1 MLNEPF
7 WGHLLSGIP
16 KRFVENGPAFY
27 WSIRQGEAPLLELC
41 IAVKAWNALS
51 KDSATKYGRLK
62 HELLHLLFGHP
73 LITHRYENPRLFD
86 LACDWTVNQYLP
98 PTQAPRTL
106 HPMESFSDKNWLPF
120 KPVAYYY
127 QAMEQWLL
135 ESEKSI
141 SSRPLSLAHK
151 NWHQHFSQLTQV
163 QRDILLAG
171 IDQLIQ
177 QTIQRVGEARIMHLP
192 EALRLYLNG
201 RNTKQRSVQNWRRIL
216 RLFAGQHHTTR
227 LKHSIRRPSK
237 RYGTTP
243 GLRLHKRRK
252 ILIALDTSGSIQETD
267 FQAFFREIH
276 HLWKLGADLYILE
289 CDTQIRKQYAYQGQA
304 PAFVMGRGGS
314 NFDPPIQWANTSYS
328 PDAIIYFTDGQAPVL
343 REKSRCPI
351 LWVLNQQPNKTWQ
364 QTQGTSIWMK
374 K

>member
-1 MLNEPF
+1 MLDEPF

-16 KRFVENGPAFY
+16 KRFVKAEPAFS
-27 WSIRQGEAPLLELC
+27 WRIGQGQMPLLELC
-41 IAVKAWNALS
+41 IAMEVWEGLSSDKAS
-51 KDSATKYGRLK
+51 KLARLK
-62 HELLHLLFGHP
+62 HELLHLVFGHP
-73 LITHRYENPRLFD
+73 LLAHQYENPRLYD

-98 PTQAPRTL
+98 TIQAPSSG
-106 HPMESFSDKNWLPF
+106 HPMEGFSGKDLVHF
-120 KPVAYYY
+120 EPVAYYY
-127 QAMEQWLL
+127 PAMEQWLL
-135 ESEKSI
+135 DNKKSK
-141 SSRPLSLAHK
+141 SSLPLNLAHK
-151 NWHQHFSQLTQV
+151 SWHQHFSQLTQV

-192 EALRLYLNG
+192 DALRFYLNG
-201 RNTKQRSVQNWRRIL
+201 RKNKQRPLQNWRRIL
-216 RLFAGQHHTTR
+216 RLFAGQHHKTR

-252 ILIALDTSGSIQETD
+252 ILIALDTSGSIQEND

-289 CDTQIRKQYAYQGQA
+289 CDTQIRRQYVYQGQA
-304 PAFVMGRGGS
+304 PTFVMGRGGS
-314 NFDPPIQWANTSYS
+314 NFDPPIQWANTSYQ
-328 PDAIIYFTDGQAPVL
+328 PDAIVYFTDGQGPVL

-351 LWVLNQQPNKTWQ
+351 LWVLNQKSNQTWQ
-364 QTQGTSIWMK
+364 QTQGTPVWMK